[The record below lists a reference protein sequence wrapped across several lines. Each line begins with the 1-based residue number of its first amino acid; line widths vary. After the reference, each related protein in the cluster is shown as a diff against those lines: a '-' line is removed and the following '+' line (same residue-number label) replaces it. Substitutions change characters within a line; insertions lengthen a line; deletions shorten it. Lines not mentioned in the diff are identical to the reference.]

1 MGIIKSHTLA
11 KGFVAISLATIMA
24 LSAPLQQSNAAAGR
38 QYASVKAIVAKYN
51 KVKGL
56 NCTHPLIPVVPK
68 GGYAQAM
75 CDDGALIAYFTSSSQ
90 MHPYLL
96 NVKAVQTSGIGLLVG
111 DTWFATHGNPYKWSP
126 LAKKALGGTIV
137 ISKRG

>member
-1 MGIIKSHTLA
+1 VETSKSQRIATRGLAAAFAITL
-11 KGFVAISLATIMA
+11 GLMSPM
-24 LSAPLQQSNAAAGR
+24 QNAAATTTK

-56 NCTHPLIPVVPK
+56 NCLHPLIPAVPK

-75 CDDGALIAYFTSSSQ
+75 CDDGALIAYFTSASQ
-90 MHPYLL
+90 MRPYLL
-96 NVKAVQTSGIGLLVG
+96 NVKAVQTAGTGLLVG
-111 DTWFATHGNPYKWSP
+111 DTWFATHSNPSKWNP

-137 ISKRG
+137 ISNRP